1 MMRILMTTDTVGG
14 VWTYSME
21 LCAAL
26 RPYGV
31 SVALASMGG
40 APTAEQR
47 RQAAALPHVT
57 LHESTYKLCWMDD
70 PWDDVEQAG
79 EWLLSLERKLQPDI
93 IHLNDLGHGALP
105 WQSPV
110 VLVGH
115 SCVLSWWQAVH
126 KRRAPAQWF
135 TYQKLVHASVQ
146 AADRVVA
153 PSTAM
158 MDAMIHHYGPIDA
171 PLVIFNGR
179 DFPALLPS
187 PEAKVPFVEPLVF
200 SAGRLWDEAK
210 NIASLQDL
218 RPSMPWKIQVAG
230 ALAAPGGEA
239 TRLGSLHHLGPL
251 NQDELADRL
260 LRASI
265 YVAPARY
272 EPFGLGILEAA
283 RAGCALV
290 LGDIPSLREI
300 WGDAAEYVDP
310 DDPRDL
316 ASCVDTLI
324 ANPGYLTQ
332 MMERAWRRAQR
343 YSSGRMAAGYMHLY
357 QSLQRQ
363 SSQGLLPRHHRMPM
377 PSPSAF
383 PTVHSGALK

>member
-14 VWTYSME
+14 VWTYCME

-31 SVALASMGG
+31 GIALASMGG
-40 APTAEQR
+40 APSREQR
-47 RQAAALPHVT
+47 QQVASMPHVT
-57 LHESTYKLCWMDD
+57 LYESTYKLCWMTDA
-70 PWDDVEQAG
+70 WDDVEQAG

-93 IHLNDLGHGALP
+93 IHLNDLAHGALD
-105 WQSPV
+105 WHSPV

-115 SCVLSWWQAVH
+115 SCVLSWWESVRKRPAPVADWQPY
-126 KRRAPAQWF
+126 RRA
-135 TYQKLVHASVQ
+135 VRASLQ

-158 MDAMIHHYGPIDA
+158 MDALIRHYGAIAA
-171 PLVIFNGR
+171 PSVIFNGR

-187 PEAKVPFVEPLVF
+187 PDAKIPFMEPVVL

-210 NIASLQDL
+210 NVGSLAAIAPDL
-218 RPSMPWKIQVAG
+218 SWKLQVAG
-230 ALAAPGGEA
+230 AQSAPGGGLA
-239 TRLGSLHHLGPL
+239 DVGGLHHLGL
-251 NQDELADRL
+251 LGQQALADRL

-290 LGDIPSLREI
+290 LGDIASLREI

-310 DDPRDL
+310 ENPR
-316 ASCVDTLI
+316 AIRNSIEALI
-324 ANPGYLTQ
+324 ADPTRLSR

-343 YSSGRMAAGYMHLY
+343 YSASRMAAGYMHLY
-357 QSLQRQ
+357 QALRRTDDIARIPT
-363 SSQGLLPRHHRMPM
+363 LTNRAPTFL
-377 PSPSAF
+377 SPGVS
-383 PTVHSGALK
+383 P